1 MTNLSVFLVSVVLVT
16 VAPGPD
22 IIQVLTRG
30 VSQGRMAGLAAAAG
44 FSTGCIFHTTL
55 AAVGVSALIRSS
67 DVAFT
72 LIKLAGAFYL
82 IYIGIGSLRN
92 RRAALVGEPAGFDAL
107 GAIYRQSIVA
117 NILNPKVT
125 LFFLAFLPQFVSP
138 ASATPGLQLMG
149 LGIIFMVVTII
160 IFGAVAIFAGL
171 IGDWLRR
178 RPAVAGRLQV
188 LAGVTFIG
196 LGIRVALPD
205 VR

>member
-72 LIKLAGAFYL
+72 LIKLAGACYL